1 MTHLR
6 KRLLEE
12 IERRNYSQATAHTYV
27 DAIRR
32 FAEHFDR
39 SPELLDIDHV
49 W

>member
-27 DAIRR
+27 DA
-32 FAEHFDR
+32 
-39 SPELLDIDHV
+39 LDTLPPKDSASS
-49 W
+49 